1 MAAVE
6 PRRLSLGALVHGSG
20 GHIAGW
26 RHPLA
31 RPDGQLDFAF
41 HAELA
46 RTLERGRF
54 DAIFVADVV
63 AIWGGQLD
71 SLARTGRAEHFEP
84 LTLLSGLSLVTE
96 HIGLV
101 ATATTTYNHP
111 FHIARKFASLDHLS
125 HGRAGWNIVTS
136 VVPLEAANFGRAEH
150 LEHEQRYRRA
160 AEFVEVVRALW
171 DSFDDGANVRDKAEG
186 RYYDPDRLRTPHHR
200 GEHFTVRGPLN
211 ISRPPQGHPVLF
223 QAGASPTGRDFA
235 AQYGEVLFTT
245 AYTLDSARAG
255 YAHAKAAAAG
265 RGRDP
270 RHVLVWP
277 GLSPLVASTEAEA
290 RARVAELDALVH
302 DDVARRLVQDN
313 IGDLDLTGYPLDGP
327 VPDTPPSNRSKS
339 RRDLLLE
346 LARRDELTI
355 RQLALR
361 MSGGAIVAGTP
372 EQVADHIET
381 WFRAEAADG
390 FNISFPYLPGP
401 AEDFVD
407 QVVPILQRRGLLPTG
422 YAGGTLRENL
432 GLPRP
437 AALPRRPDA
446 EARNPVVPRRKPS
459 TESAR

>member
-1 MAAVE
+1 
-6 PRRLSLGALVHGSG
+6 
-20 GHIAGW
+20 
-26 RHPLA
+26 
-31 RPDGQLDFAF
+31 
-41 HAELA
+41 
-46 RTLERGRF
+46 
-54 DAIFVADVV
+54 V

-71 SLARTGRAEHFEP
+71 SLSRTGRAEHFEP

-150 LEHEQRYRRA
+150 LEHELRYARA
-160 AEFVEVVRALW
+160 AEFVEVVRELW
-171 DSFDDGANVRDKAEG
+171 DSFDDGANVRDKAEA
-186 RYYDPDRLRTPHHR
+186 RYYDPARLRTPHHR

-235 AQYGEVLFTT
+235 ARYGEVLFTT
-245 AYTLDSARAG
+245 AYTLDAARAD

-327 VPDTPPSNRSKS
+327 VPDIPPSNRSKS

-407 QVVPILQRRGLLPTG
+407 QVVPILQRRGLLPTE

-446 EARNPVVPRRKPS
+446 EVRNPVVPRRKPS